1 MPDPHTSGDELGAAV
16 APHKTRSR
24 LVRLLALVT
33 PVAEQEVATALWISL
48 QAFLVLCS
56 YSCIK
61 PVREAWILALPSGPE
76 YKIYTGVAIGATTA
90 LCVPIY
96 AKVATWWPRDKL
108 IVRTTLFF
116 AAHTLLFYALYGSF
130 GPTLWVAVAF
140 YIWISIFNMMV
151 VAQFWSFANDLYSE
165 AVGKRLFPLFALGAS
180 LGAVAGSGLADVLIG
195 RIGTASMLLVSATI
209 LVSAA
214 LVVRVIHSREVRAT
228 GPLNRQ
234 ALEPVTR
241 TSEAFRLV
249 ARDRYLLLIAVFA
262 LLFTL
267 VKTNGEY
274 ILARL
279 AKDGANHQVSLGTLS
294 KQQLHGY
301 LGAFYARFQ
310 LYVNVL
316 GLLLQTFAVSRV
328 VRKLG
333 IQVAFLLL
341 PFVSL
346 TSAVAL
352 LACPLLVVA
361 LPFKIMENG
370 TDYSFN
376 NTVRN
381 MLWLPTSRSAKYV
394 AKQVTDTFC
403 VRLGDVCSALLV
415 LAGAGL
421 MVWPIRVF
429 VFINVVTLVL
439 WLVVARAILARNRA
453 LSTAAL
459 PAPPP

>member
-1 MPDPHTSGDELGAAV
+1 MPQSPSSTNGLRNSLV
-16 APHKTRSR
+16 PTKSRSR
-24 LVRLLALVT
+24 LVRLLSLVT
-33 PVAEQEVATALWISL
+33 PVADHEVTTALWVTL

-76 YKIYTGVAIGATTA
+76 YKIYTGVAIGASTA
-90 LCVPIY
+90 LFVPIY
-96 AKVATWWPRDKL
+96 AKAATLWPRDRL
-108 IVRTTLFF
+108 IIGTTLFF
-116 AAHTLLFYALYGSF
+116 ALHTLLFYALYGTF
-130 GPTLWVAVAF
+130 GPTLWVAVSF

-165 AVGKRLFPLFALGAS
+165 TVGKRLFPLFALGAS

-195 RIGTASMLLVSATI
+195 RLGTASMLLVSGTI
-209 LVSAA
+209 LTCAA
-214 LVVRVIHSREVRAT
+214 LVVRIVHAREVHGI

-249 ARDRYLLLIAVFA
+249 LRDRYLLLIAVFA

-279 AKDGANHQVSLGTLS
+279 AKDQANHQVLLGTLS
-294 KQQLHGY
+294 KYQLRGY
-301 LGAFYARFQ
+301 LGGFYASFQ
-310 LYVNVL
+310 LYVNAL

-346 TSAVAL
+346 TSAMAL

-361 LPFKIMENG
+361 LPFKVMENG

-439 WLVVARAILARNRA
+439 WLVVARAILARNHA
-453 LSTAAL
+453 LSGAA
-459 PAPPP
+459 APP

>member
-1 MPDPHTSGDELGAAV
+1 MPREAAPNDELGTSGL
-16 APHKTRSR
+16 PPRKSR
-24 LVRLLALVT
+24 AHILRLLSLVT
-33 PVAEQEVATALWISL
+33 PVSEQELATALWITL
-48 QAFLVLCS
+48 QAFLVLCA

-76 YKIYTGVAIGATTA
+76 YKIYTGVAIGGSAA
-90 LCVPIY
+90 LFVPIY
-96 AKVATWWPRDKL
+96 AKVATWWPRDRL

-116 AAHTLLFYALYGSF
+116 AFNSLAFYALYQSF

-165 AVGKRLFPLFALGAS
+165 AVGKRLFPLFALGAA

-195 RIGTASMLLVSATI
+195 PLGTASMLLVSAAL
-209 LVSAA
+209 LVLSA
-214 LVVRVIHSREVRAT
+214 LIVRVVHFRELAAGGSLKRD
-228 GPLNRQ
+228 

-249 ARDRYLLLIAVFA
+249 LRDRYLLLIAVFA
-262 LLFTL
+262 ILFTL

-279 AKDGANHQVSLGTLS
+279 AKDGANHQVLLGMLG
-294 KQQLHGY
+294 KQQLNGY

-333 IQVAFLLL
+333 IHVAFLLL

-346 TSAVAL
+346 TSALAL
-352 LACPLLVVA
+352 MACPLLAVA
-361 LPFKIMENG
+361 LPFKVMENG

-403 VRLGDVCSALLV
+403 VRLGDVGSALLV

-421 MVWPIRVF
+421 MTWPLRVF
-429 VFINVVTLVL
+429 VFINFVTLVL
-439 WLVVARAILARNRA
+439 WLGVARAILARNRA
-453 LSTAAL
+453 LSAAAV
-459 PAPPP
+459 PASA